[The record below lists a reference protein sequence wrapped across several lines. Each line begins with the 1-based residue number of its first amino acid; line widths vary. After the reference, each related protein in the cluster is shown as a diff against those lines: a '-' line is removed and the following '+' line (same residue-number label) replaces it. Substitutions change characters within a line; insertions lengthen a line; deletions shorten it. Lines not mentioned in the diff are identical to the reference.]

1 MIELL
6 AAAQIASIV
15 GNAVSTLDKVYE
27 RFVTYKTKRPADEV
41 VHPPSIVF
49 GNEPGNEQFACRTV
63 GNGGGAI
70 CQVVKYEEL
79 KNELKPEDLSYV
91 SAIDR
96 NLRTYEKQWNSIYI
110 EIPLASGLS
119 KAQLDS
125 QLDLVSERMG
135 EELARLLKFL
145 EKSFGMRLDD
155 HYIAIRDIVNQP

>member
-1 MIELL
+1 MIDLL

-27 RFVTYKTKRPADEV
+27 RFVTYKTKRPANEV

-79 KNELKPEDLSYV
+79 KNELKTEDLSYV

-96 NLRTYEKQWNSIYI
+96 KPAHIREAMEQYLYRNSNGVRIKQSPIRFSTGIGVRTDGGRACAPS
-110 EIPLASGLS
+110 
-119 KAQLDS
+119 
-125 QLDLVSERMG
+125 
-135 EELARLLKFL
+135 
-145 EKSFGMRLDD
+145 
-155 HYIAIRDIVNQP
+155 